1 MTISYN
7 WLSEY
12 LPEPVAAEKL
22 SEILTSIGLEVESL
36 HKFEEIPGGLQ
47 GLVVGEVISCE
58 KHPDADKLRLTK
70 VVVGADKILNIV
82 CGAVNVAAG
91 QKVIVAPV
99 GSTIYPING
108 EPFTLKKA
116 KIRGAESEGMICA
129 EDEIG
134 IGVSH
139 DGIKVLPAETI
150 PGTAVADLFRPY
162 QDYIFEIGLTPN
174 RMDAMSHLGVAKDVC
189 AWLSHHHGATVK
201 AKLPYPSDITAD
213 EPSTGITVTVENPT
227 ACKRYSGISINNIT
241 VTDSPKWL
249 QEKLKAIGLK
259 PINNI
264 VDITNYILHETG
276 QPLHAFDADKIT
288 SKQVIVKTLS
298 AGTLFK
304 TLDDKE
310 RKLTAGDLMICNA
323 AEPMCIAGVYGGI
336 NSGVT
341 NHTKNIF
348 LESACFDAGFIR
360 KTSLHHDLRTDA
372 ATRFEKGTDISNTIP
387 VLIRAATMMKELAGG
402 KIAGEPIDV
411 FPDPPQ
417 KMQVTLPHTY
427 LKKLSGK
434 EYAVDA
440 FRNILVSLG
449 FEITT
454 ADTDATTV
462 AVPFHKT
469 DISIPAD
476 IVEEIMRIDGLDNI
490 EIPST
495 ITIAPSIE
503 TDKRKYILREKISG
517 QLTGAGFNEIFTN
530 SISNSA
536 FYNEAELKQAVKM
549 INSLS
554 ADLDMLRPKMIQS
567 GLQVIAHNLNRKN
580 HQLRFF
586 EFGKTYSVEAEGK
599 FNETHHLTLYVS
611 GSFEYPSWKIK
622 PAKADFYYLK
632 GIIEN
637 ILQLAGVKNI
647 QFDPLQDENFAVSA
661 SLKAGNQVIGQLGEV
676 SGKLLKQFDIK
687 APVFFADIN
696 WSLVLELKPKTLQY
710 REISKF
716 PVVNRDLAVVVDKNV
731 SYNQVEQI
739 ALSSKID
746 QLKSVQLFDV
756 FESEKLGAG
765 KKSMAVSF
773 TFLDENKTL
782 TDVEID
788 SFMQKIIS
796 GYEKSLQAEIR
807 K

>member
-1 MTISYN
+1 
-7 WLSEY
+7 L
-12 LPEPVAAEKL
+12 
-22 SEILTSIGLEVESL
+22 
-36 HKFEEIPGGLQ
+36 F
-47 GLVVGEVISCE
+47 
-58 KHPDADKLRLTK
+58 
-70 VVVGADKILNIV
+70 
-82 CGAVNVAAG
+82 AVLLNVAAG

-288 SKQVIVKTLS
+288 GKQVIVKTLS

-454 ADTDATTV
+454 AE
-462 AVPFHKT
+462 PMLQQWLFH
-469 DISIPAD
+469 
-476 IVEEIMRIDGLDNI
+476 
-490 EIPST
+490 
-495 ITIAPSIE
+495 
-503 TDKRKYILREKISG
+503 
-517 QLTGAGFNEIFTN
+517 F
-530 SISNSA
+530 
-536 FYNEAELKQAVKM
+536 
-549 INSLS
+549 
-554 ADLDMLRPKMIQS
+554 
-567 GLQVIAHNLNRKN
+567 
-580 HQLRFF
+580 
-586 EFGKTYSVEAEGK
+586 
-599 FNETHHLTLYVS
+599 
-611 GSFEYPSWKIK
+611 IK
-622 PAKADFYYLK
+622 P
-632 GIIEN
+632 I
-637 ILQLAGVKNI
+637 
-647 QFDPLQDENFAVSA
+647 SA
-661 SLKAGNQVIGQLGEV
+661 YRPISLKK
-676 SGKLLKQFDIK
+676 SC
-687 APVFFADIN
+687 
-696 WSLVLELKPKTLQY
+696 
-710 REISKF
+710 
-716 PVVNRDLAVVVDKNV
+716 
-731 SYNQVEQI
+731 
-739 ALSSKID
+739 ALMD
-746 QLKSVQLFDV
+746 
-756 FESEKLGAG
+756 
-765 KKSMAVSF
+765 
-773 TFLDENKTL
+773 
-782 TDVEID
+782 
-788 SFMQKIIS
+788 
-796 GYEKSLQAEIR
+796 
-807 K
+807 